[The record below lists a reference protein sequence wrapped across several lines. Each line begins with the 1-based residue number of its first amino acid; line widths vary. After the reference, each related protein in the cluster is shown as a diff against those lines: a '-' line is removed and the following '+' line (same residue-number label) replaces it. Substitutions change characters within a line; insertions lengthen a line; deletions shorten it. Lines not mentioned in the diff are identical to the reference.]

1 MEPAINVLTRI
12 CRTLQQD
19 EVSQAASVVRND
31 LPFKPPADG
40 ATRHFSNEDAL
51 RIFMR
56 DRFTDRYSG
65 DRLVFPGSLRLLS
78 ALLPAEFPYH
88 PNWKTTECHQL
99 YWLLFPT
106 VDHVE
111 PIARGGRDE
120 ESNWVTTSM
129 MRNSAKGPWTLQEL
143 GWQVL
148 PLEDLTAWDGLLGWF
163 KEFVDVHPDVLQN
176 AGVREWQRTVKKV
189 CDTTTTDPKKEEA
202 K

>member
-1 MEPAINVLTRI
+1 MEPSFNALIRA
-12 CRTLQQD
+12 CRLLQQD
-19 EVSQAASVVRND
+19 EVHQAASLVRD
-31 LPFKPPADG
+31 CLPFKPPDDIAI
-40 ATRHFSNEDAL
+40 RRFSKEDAL

-65 DRLVFPGSLRLLS
+65 DHLVFPGSLRLLS

-99 YWLLFPT
+99 YWFLSPT
-106 VDHVE
+106 IDHVE
-111 PIARGGRDE
+111 PVARGGRDE

-129 MRNSAKGPWTLQEL
+129 MRNSAKGSWTLREL

-163 KEFVDVHPDVLQN
+163 KAFVDVHPDVLQN
-176 AGVREWQRTVKKV
+176 SGVREWQRTVKKV